1 MTRKSLSETPLR
13 WFVRE
18 PVEHAEPRALD
29 RFGLVDATDHLAGRG
44 DPHKPEVAVD
54 DVARDLGC
62 YAGRFGIAVD
72 A

>member
-1 MTRKSLSETPLR
+1 MLSR
-13 WFVRE
+13 
-18 PVEHAEPRALD
+18 ARALD
-29 RFGLVDATDHLAGRG
+29 RFGLVDATDHLAGSG